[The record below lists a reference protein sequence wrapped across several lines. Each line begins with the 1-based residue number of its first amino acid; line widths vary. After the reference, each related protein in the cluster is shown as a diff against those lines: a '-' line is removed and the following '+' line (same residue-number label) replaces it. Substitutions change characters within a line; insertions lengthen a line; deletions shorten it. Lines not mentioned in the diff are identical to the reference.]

1 MNIKKNIPN
10 FITLLNLFSGCLSIV
25 AAFENN
31 LVWAAYF
38 IGIAAILDFLDGTFA
53 RILKAKSE
61 TGKQLDSLADIVS
74 FGVAPAI
81 ILFQLISHSPD
92 LPVLE
97 IFNINLLPF
106 IAFFIPVFSALR
118 LAKFNIDTR
127 QTESFIGLPTP
138 ANAIFIASLPLILI
152 QQFPDYQWVF
162 DTIKSSWFLMAL
174 TIILSSLLISNIPL
188 FSLKF
193 KNLKWKDNKNRY
205 IFLGISIAFILI
217 FYFAAI
223 PLIIIVYIL
232 ISVVANQITHKE

>member
-1 MNIKKNIPN
+1 MKIKKNIPN

-25 AAFENN
+25 ATFENN
-31 LVWAAYF
+31 WVWAAYF

-53 RILKAKSE
+53 RILNAKSE
-61 TGKQLDSLADIVS
+61 TGKQLDSLADIIS

-81 ILFQLISHSPD
+81 ILFQLIRHSPD

-97 IFNINLLPF
+97 ISNINLLPF

-152 QQFPDYQWVF
+152 QQFPDNQWIF

-174 TIILSSLLISNIPL
+174 TIILSILLISNIPL

-193 KNLKWKDNKNRY
+193 KNLKWNDNKDRY
-205 IFLGISIAFILI
+205 IFLVISIAFILI

-223 PLIIIVYIL
+223 PLIIILYIL
-232 ISVVANQITHKE
+232 ISVLANQLNHKE